1 MPLDRILSW
10 TALTLAFLFVLAMV
24 FRGGPARAAEPGLVN
39 ASYDVS
45 RELYK
50 DVNDAFIADW
60 KKKTARFPR

>member
-1 MPLDRILSW
+1 MFD
-10 TALTLAFLFVLAMV
+10 F
-24 FRGGPARAAEPGLVN
+24 VN

-60 KKKTARFPR
+60 KKTGETPTIN